1 MIVDLNICNKTIV
14 IVGGGDEAAKRCRSL
29 QGQGSNIIIVSE
41 TWSPIL
47 SEMHKLGQIT
57 IIQHKVS
64 DPQYILDL
72 NPDMILATTNN
83 YNLNHTIIKS
93 AKEHKILSYSSD
105 DHTMSDFANPSKIN
119 IKDVIKFAIF
129 TSGQSPMISK
139 RLRMK
144 IEPILRDVITD
155 EDINQIKIH
164 ARVRDL
170 AKSKLETPKER
181 RQYLNDI
188 LNDPEIEQLIK
199 AGYVDRAERKAIKML
214 ENRSNG
220 TRDY

>member
-1 MIVDLNICNKTIV
+1 MIIDLDIHDKTIV
-14 IVGGGDEAAKRCRSL
+14 IVGGGDEAVKRCRSL
-29 QGQGSNIIIVSE
+29 QGQGSNIILVSD

-47 SEMHKLGQIT
+47 AEMYDLGQIT

-72 NPDMILATTNN
+72 NPDMVLATTDDH
-83 YNLNHTIIKS
+83 NLNHTIIKY

-119 IKDVIKFAIF
+119 INDVVKFAIF
-129 TSGQSPMISK
+129 TSGQSPIISK
-139 RLRMK
+139 RLRMR
-144 IEPILRDVITD
+144 IEPVLRDMITD

-164 ARVRDL
+164 ALVRDL
-170 AKSKLETPKER
+170 AKAKLETHKER
-181 RQYLNDI
+181 RQYLNDV

-199 AGYVDRAERKAIKML
+199 AGHIDRAERKAIKML

-220 TRDY
+220 KRDY